1 MQHAQFCTYSVGTTK
16 RSLDT
21 WDLNNPPTRWKQ
33 KANHPPTKPPPPAK
47 PRTPKQKAHAQTK
60 AMGCVGVWPT
70 TPRHGGCPS
79 DIPLFSF
86 LLLRQRQRERTWSWV
101 SREIWKDEKCMKSK
115 YMKNNLIK
123 IKEMPESELCPETV
137 PAAAW
142 SNYLPSNIKALI
154 CKNKVTSESW
164 GCCWNRPARA
174 LPTRGRLGEDRG
186 ISL

>member
-1 MQHAQFCTYSVGTTK
+1 MLSSAPTAWVPRDHWTCETSTT
-16 RSLDT
+16 
-21 WDLNNPPTRWKQ
+21 NQRWKQ
-33 KANHPPTKPPPPAK
+33 KANHPPTKPPPAAK
-47 PRTPKQKAHAQTK
+47 PQTPKQKAHAQTK

-70 TPRHGGCPS
+70 TPRHGGRPS

-142 SNYLPSNIKALI
+142 SNCAVQHQGVNI
-154 CKNKVTSESW
+154 
-164 GCCWNRPARA
+164 
-174 LPTRGRLGEDRG
+174 
-186 ISL
+186 